1 MSAPAW
7 AVAAVKEA
15 MRHDARTAVA
25 DRWAAHRCERVHDTF
40 DTCFTC
46 RTWASARVARM
57 SDALAEAA
65 SLLDGWCAVSAS
77 AENLTTS
84 ALVVVVQDGSGSEL
98 VWPISGGSVLRLQDT
113 LSAWAR
119 QHAGQV
125 VVTALGDEH
134 VCVRPHTFFARWPE
148 A

>member
-1 MSAPAW
+1 
-7 AVAAVKEA
+7 

-46 RTWASARVARM
+46 RTWASAKVAAM
-57 SDALAEAA
+57 SDPLAEAA
-65 SLLDGWCAVSAS
+65 GVIEAWLSLSKS
-77 AENLTTS
+77 SENLAGA
-84 ALVVVVQDGSGSEL
+84 ALVLIVQDGSGLEL
-98 VWPISGGSVLRLQDT
+98 VWPVAGRSALNLQEL
-113 LSAWAR
+113 LSTWAR
-119 QHAGQV
+119 EFAGQV
-125 VVTALGDEH
+125 IVTALGDEH